1 MKRELYGDSP
11 KPDRSKASRIDM
23 SIESIIDPRQIES
36 LQKIE
41 KELGIPFDAIIR
53 ASLWLLLS
61 YVAAAPALV
70 VSAFKNESKVEGK
83 IKTKKSIEGAD
94 APAEI
99 EVERK
104 KVKKGGNST
113 STKKVRAVK
122 GGKLRT
128 EETDV

>member
-11 KPDRSKASRIDM
+11 KPDRNKASRIDM

-61 YVAAAPALV
+61 YIAAAPALV
-70 VSAFKNESKVEGK
+70 VSAFKNERKVEGK
-83 IKTKKSIEGAD
+83 IKTKKSTEGED
-94 APAEI
+94 VQVEN

-113 STKKVRAVK
+113 AESFMQLLK
-122 GGKLRT
+122 GDDT
-128 EETDV
+128 